1 MIDYDFGWH
10 VRTHT
15 FTKTYGYSV
24 TSHRP
29 KVQFVLRS
37 KGMVTGV
44 ADTFRGCCQQ
54 TFGSPRQFPHTSAA
68 KIRIKKGGTEPEMLT
83 YHPQDPQNR
92 EY

>member
-1 MIDYDFGWH
+1 M
-10 VRTHT
+10 
-15 FTKTYGYSV
+15 KTICKMRLYKFIWVAYSQ
-24 TSHRP
+24 P
-29 KVQFVLRS
+29 L
-37 KGMVTGV
+37 